1 MGIFVFVAFLFQLA
15 LLGVTVYG
23 IYLSFLKHW
32 GLGLISILVPG
43 FALVVGGA
51 KLLLKKELLA

>member
-1 MGIFVFVAFLFQLA
+1 MAIFGFLLFVLQLA
-15 LLGVTVYG
+15 ILGVTVYG
-23 IYLSFLKHW
+23 ICLSFKKHW
-32 GLGLISILVPG
+32 ALRLTSVFIPG